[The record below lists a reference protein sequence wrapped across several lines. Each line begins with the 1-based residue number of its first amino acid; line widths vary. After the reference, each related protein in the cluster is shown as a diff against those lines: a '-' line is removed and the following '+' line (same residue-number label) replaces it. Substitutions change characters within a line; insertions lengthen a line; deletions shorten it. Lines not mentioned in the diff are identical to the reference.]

1 MINYD
6 SVDEGIRSIFGIL
19 DLYAV
24 PLAVYPA
31 LLGIAGILAIP
42 AAINLLFSM
51 RNNPL
56 ILFPV
61 VIITIFLIGKL
72 ITYINISV
80 EDVDYWERR
89 LIPYMWM
96 GVSILSSII
105 IIELLGFI
113 KKIKVYNNRSKILK
127 PISIGITITF
137 ILICGTLSTLL
148 SIDYRL
154 ILSDLDALTVEE
166 LDLTS
171 SLDKFV
177 NENSTLL
184 SLSPR
189 SSSISEYLNSNYNI
203 NYYKNQIWPSES
215 PEFPLNILGGLNNS
229 GVIFLS
235 QADLISV
242 ESKGYKDSYVVS
254 HLLGYFSET
263 LIIIVSL
270 QKYHL

>member
-1 MINYD
+1 
-6 SVDEGIRSIFGIL
+6 
-19 DLYAV
+19 
-24 PLAVYPA
+24 
-31 LLGIAGILAIP
+31 
-42 AAINLLFSM
+42 
-51 RNNPL
+51 
-56 ILFPV
+56 
-61 VIITIFLIGKL
+61 
-72 ITYINISV
+72 
-80 EDVDYWERR
+80 
-89 LIPYMWM
+89 M

-254 HLLGYFSET
+254 HLFRSPSET
-263 LIIIVSL
+263 HNNNSLIAKIPPLNPPSSNSDIVLVVSDKPYKKQDFAYDILSL
-270 QKYHL
+270 GRFNYTTADLYHVPLIRKCKYGSSPKFRNSRLYIQIQINLQFQVSKYDNT